1 MKTRIIKKQYD
12 EIQSLK
18 NSISELEIDAKEK
31 EKITKSIAV
40 LQDNFL
46 EVLNDLKKQREE
58 YDKLI
63 NELMDMKNAMKS
75 DKNFERLINSMTI
88 DQIVGKSSLAK
99 GKSLR

>member
-1 MKTRIIKKQYD
+1 MKNKKIDMKTRIIKKQYD

-18 NSISELEIDAKEK
+18 NNISELEIDAKEK

-63 NELMDMKNAMKS
+63 NELIDMKNAMNEIVFK
-75 DKNFERLINSMTI
+75 KKWRLIKFLM
-88 DQIVGKSSLAK
+88 K
-99 GKSLR
+99 